1 MQPQTQ
7 LKPFL
12 LQIPG
17 EIGLQV
23 TSEQFYRLAAV
34 NHELKLERSAQGEL
48 IVTPPTGGETGRR
61 NAKISTQLGI
71 WCAQNEELGEYFD
84 SSTGYELPNGA
95 NRSPDASWVKRERWE
110 SLTLAQKESFIPLS
124 PDFVIELQ
132 SNSDRSSD
140 LQAKMQEY
148 IANGTQLGWLISPKQ
163 QQVEIYRADRSIEVL
178 QKPTIVSGENLLP
191 GFQLNLDWMWK

>member
-34 NHELKLERSAQGEL
+34 NQELKLERSAQGEL

-71 WCAQNEELGEYFD
+71 WCAQNEGLGEYFD

-95 NRSPDASWVKRERWE
+95 NRSPDASWVKRERWD
-110 SLTLAQKESFIPLS
+110 SLTLDQKESFIPLS

-132 SNSDRSSD
+132 SKSDRSSD
-140 LQAKMQEY
+140 LQAKMREY

-163 QQVEIYRADRSIEVL
+163 QQVEIYRVDQSIEVL
-178 QKPTIVSGENLLP
+178 QKPTIVSGETLLP
-191 GFQLNLDWMWK
+191 GFQLKLDWMWK